1 MIKRLY
7 ILFAF
12 LFVVAAA
19 SAQSFEGK
27 ISYQNKYKSKL
38 PNVTDEQFNAMM
50 GTTQDY
56 FIKGSQYKISTNG
69 TFFQWQ
75 IYVPKDNKLYN
86 KIANSEALLW
96 IDAATNSDELIKVE
110 TKKNAVVVLG
120 HSCDE
125 ITLHCKSGVQRYY
138 YSTKLKIDP
147 KPFANFKYENFYE
160 YISRA
165 QALPLKMSIE
175 TPQFILE
182 SVATEVKPMS
192 LDGKLFTLPEGSKLE
207 KSPY

>member
-1 MIKRLY
+1 MIKKLY

-12 LFVVAAA
+12 FFVVAAA

-56 FIKGSQYKISTNG
+56 FIKGSQYKINTNG

-75 IYVPKDNKLYN
+75 IYIPKDNKLYN

-96 IDAATNSDELIKVE
+96 IDASTNSDELIKVE

-138 YSTKLKIDP
+138 YSTKLKVDP
-147 KPFANFKYENFYE
+147 KPFANLKYENFYE

-182 SVATEVKPMS
+182 SIATEVKPMS
-192 LDGKLFTLPEGSKLE
+192 LDAKLFTLPEGTKLE

>member
-1 MIKRLY
+1 
-7 ILFAF
+7 
-12 LFVVAAA
+12 
-19 SAQSFEGK
+19 
-27 ISYQNKYKSKL
+27 
-38 PNVTDEQFNAMM
+38 
-50 GTTQDY
+50 
-56 FIKGSQYKISTNG
+56 
-69 TFFQWQ
+69 
-75 IYVPKDNKLYN
+75 LYN